1 MLHAS
6 GTVCHLTRSLVSN
19 FPILVQTTNTR
30 SRPSPETPGLIKA
43 SGNRSHSPSMVCYWL
58 YAVIVCFKAIA
69 FLHVSLVDAR
79 VHPKGMEI
87 KSLKLCGSDHSNAKI
102 EITPWPFIAY
112 EHIFN
117 VTISITPA
125 VNIFEIIAAVEIIK
139 LPGGQILFKSRR
151 DVCSARDDWCTTL
164 AGETFVF
171 RRAYVMHDLLPGLS
185 MTTRWTMKLYNEDL
199 YEFLCVEAV
208 ASKS

>member
-87 KSLKLCGSDHSNAKI
+87 KSLKLC
-102 EITPWPFIAY
+102 
-112 EHIFN
+112 
-117 VTISITPA
+117 A

>member
-1 MLHAS
+1 
-6 GTVCHLTRSLVSN
+6 
-19 FPILVQTTNTR
+19 
-30 SRPSPETPGLIKA
+30 
-43 SGNRSHSPSMVCYWL
+43 MVCYWL

-117 VTISITPA
+117 VTISLTPA
-125 VNIFEIIAAVEIIK
+125 VNIFEIIAAFEIIK

-151 DVCSARDDWCTTL
+151 DVCIARDDWCTVL
-164 AGETFVF
+164 AGDDDKMDNEIVQ
-171 RRAYVMHDLLPGLS
+171 RRPIRISVRGYSGFKELNKISVKDESSAHFQLFFFS
-185 MTTRWTMKLYNEDL
+185 ARS
-199 YEFLCVEAV
+199 A
-208 ASKS
+208 

>member
-1 MLHAS
+1 
-6 GTVCHLTRSLVSN
+6 
-19 FPILVQTTNTR
+19 
-30 SRPSPETPGLIKA
+30 
-43 SGNRSHSPSMVCYWL
+43 MVCYWL